1 MRKTLFALSKN
12 LLIKVLIV
20 LIIGVFALWGVGDM
34 FSAGKTNVVAEVYGK
49 NIYTQEFVNEFRREL
64 QVQNISNGQEAVKN
78 RLHFKILN
86 SLIANKIIEIYA
98 EEEKIIISD
107 KALASFLKQIPDFQE
122 NKKFSRTKY
131 EKYLLQNGVVSS
143 EFENNFKKNLLRQI
157 IIDSQSS
164 GVSATTYHAKLVG
177 DYFTKQALVK
187 YINLNPI
194 YDNHKSSEDEIQ
206 EYYKKNPIY
215 TDEYRSIKYSVIDL
229 DKNSKEGTDQFF
241 KKISAIENEVLS
253 NKSYNEIIE
262 KFSLTTST
270 SSFFNLSGMEKDTN
284 KKIALDKKIIQK
296 SFNLGVQISS
306 ELLEVENSFYLISM
320 NKIIDK
326 KPRKMNKNTKNI
338 IARKVSDFHLEKIIL
353 ELKNTIKDTKIFG
366 DIEEK
371 NKNLTKEL
379 FIKSRFEKN
388 LVFSPDNIQAIFELG
403 NNELVI
409 INDKNNYLVK
419 MEKTSFDNKKTS
431 DAMNKLYEKQA
442 AANFQDQIIMSFDKF
457 LNDKYNIKINQKVL
471 DRITNSF

>member
-12 LLIKVLIV
+12 LLIKVLII
-20 LIIGVFALWGVGDM
+20 LIIGVFALLGVGDM

-64 QVQNISNGQEAVKN
+64 QVQNISNGKEAVKN

-122 NKKFSRTKY
+122 NKEFSRTKY
-131 EKYLLQNGVVSS
+131 EKYLLQNGMVSS
-143 EFENNFKKNLLRQI
+143 EFENNFKKNLLRKI

-164 GVSATTYHAKLVG
+164 GVSATTYHAKLVH

-215 TDEYRSIKYSVIDL
+215 TDEYRSVKYSVIGL

-241 KKISAIENEVLS
+241 KKISAMENEVLS
-253 NKSYNEIIE
+253 NKSYNEIVE
-262 KFSLTTST
+262 KFSLTINT
-270 SSFFNLSGMEKDTN
+270 SSFFNSSGIEKDTN

-296 SFNLGVQISS
+296 SFNLSAQINS
-306 ELLEVENSFYLISM
+306 EILEVENSFYLISM

-326 KPRKMNKNTKNI
+326 KPRTMDRITKNI
-338 IARKVSDFHLEKIIL
+338 IARKV
-353 ELKNTIKDTKIFG
+353 
-366 DIEEK
+366 
-371 NKNLTKEL
+371 
-379 FIKSRFEKN
+379 
-388 LVFSPDNIQAIFELG
+388 
-403 NNELVI
+403 
-409 INDKNNYLVK
+409 
-419 MEKTSFDNKKTS
+419 
-431 DAMNKLYEKQA
+431 
-442 AANFQDQIIMSFDKF
+442 
-457 LNDKYNIKINQKVL
+457 
-471 DRITNSF
+471 